1 VEIRSLIRK
10 GKITLESLLEHVG
23 DLEAYVRK
31 AVLAIYKELFV
42 PIRMNKERE
51 FIESISCKET
61 ILVSLRVKED
71 YKRIVGYVKGGPLES
86 YTLRQGTLDENYGR
100 DNSVFMEWIS
110 IRPGYWGQGGGHLLR
125 MEFLNEA
132 KKRGYNFATSY
143 VHRNVIVRRIDAG
156 ERLVLVQKYDPD
168 KLDYY
173 RTDLHGSS
181 FIIGTADR
189 TLANIEALG
198 LEAKISALE

>member
-1 VEIRSLIRK
+1 
-10 GKITLESLLEHVG
+10 
-23 DLEAYVRK
+23 
-31 AVLAIYKELFV
+31 
-42 PIRMNKERE
+42 MNNERE

-100 DNSVFMEWIS
+100 GNTVFMEWIS

-173 RTDLHGSS
+173 RTDLDGSS

-198 LEAKISALE
+198 LEGKISALE